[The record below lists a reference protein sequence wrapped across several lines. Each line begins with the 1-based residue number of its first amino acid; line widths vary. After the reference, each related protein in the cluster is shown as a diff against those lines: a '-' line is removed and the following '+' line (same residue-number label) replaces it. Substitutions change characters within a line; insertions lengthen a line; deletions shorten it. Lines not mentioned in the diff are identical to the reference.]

1 MNRQQLLDKAIYI
14 QFPINQ
20 YEKYKIYEG
29 VKNINYLPIH
39 DSMLYKGVPANE
51 HHYVFDYSYKFVL
64 PLLGQL
70 CNFKFNKNDFILK
83 VNRKTFNEK
92 TYSFSYLIPKQK
104 YKYKVTSFEYGTSFI
119 GEADKLMFN
128 PDIAKTWATEYHKI
142 VPFPHSCFKIINLS
156 LKSNKK
162 ILISGDSQML
172 PSIVP
177 LTSYFKEVWY
187 YDNRTDPH
195 ISHEST
201 YKNVNFDYVI
211 IALYRQPI
219 EKYTT
224 INLS

>member
-142 VPFPHSCFKIINLS
+142 VPFPHSSFKIVNLS
-156 LKSNKK
+156 LKNNKR

-187 YDNRTDPH
+187 YDNRTNPH
-195 ISHEST
+195 INYEDT
-201 YKNVNFDYVI
+201 YKNENFDYVI
-211 IALYRQPI
+211 IALYKNPYK
-219 EKYTT
+219 KYTEG
-224 INLS
+224 NLS